1 MSTEIERARQL
12 LQNLVSTSP
21 NIEICTLISSQG
33 LPMIT
38 IGSSQVDD
46 RVIAVTTLT
55 LFSVARKALNELKRG
70 DIKKMLI
77 EGENEYVILAS
88 INNQGFLVAITRSK
102 NVNLGLILMSMSRAV
117 EELTKILTAK

>member
-1 MSTEIERARQL
+1 
-12 LQNLVSTSP
+12 
-21 NIEICTLISSQG
+21 
-33 LPMIT
+33 MIT